1 MVSQGSW
8 SKCSERDD
16 LVASSARSL
25 AGVAVLAVGFSLD
38 FAREYVERTGGL
50 VGSSCQVYRGAGVA
64 KPELGEL
71 SERDRVQ
78 ADQAGSLAVQFSAEF
93 AA

>member
-38 FAREYVERTGGL
+38 FAGEDVERTCGL

-78 ADQAGSLAVQFSAEF
+78 AD
-93 AA
+93 